1 MERFLLGALYI
12 FHLVVGRNLGP
23 AEQNITKLSSVQ
35 KVHQK
40 CINWFVF
47 VGILVAAT
55 STS

>member
-35 KVHQK
+35 KVHHVLRKLTCVVEQ
-40 CINWFVF
+40 
-47 VGILVAAT
+47 
-55 STS
+55 